1 MHLAMYFYQAT
12 LAALGTADWE
22 ASLVASTLLALKM
35 DSLDKLIPK
44 HSHMVDLFM
53 KNRGRMSASL
63 LDG

>member
-1 MHLAMYFYQAT
+1 MHLAMYYYQAA
-12 LAALGTADWE
+12 LAALGTTDWE
-22 ASLVASTLLALKM
+22 STLVGCTLLALKM

-53 KNRGRMSASL
+53 KNRGCLSASL